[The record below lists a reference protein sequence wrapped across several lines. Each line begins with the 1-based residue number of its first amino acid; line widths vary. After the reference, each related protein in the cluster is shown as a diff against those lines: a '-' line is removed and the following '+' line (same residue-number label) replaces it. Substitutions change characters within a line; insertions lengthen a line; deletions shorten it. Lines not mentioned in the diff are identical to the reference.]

1 MNAALGF
8 FQVYRAEK
16 ALSLLKTFV
25 DRKTRVR
32 RNGKEILISVSHV
45 VTGDIV
51 LLDAGD
57 MLPGDCYFIRADGV
71 IVDES
76 PLTGETEPISKH
88 AGPLAEKLTG

>member
-1 MNAALGF
+1 M
-8 FQVYRAEK
+8 YRAEK